1 MKIARKDIGWAEK
14 KGKVFSEFTF
24 DIKEKLD
31 RKKEEDEVPG
41 GILHIF

>member
-1 MKIARKDIGWAEK
+1 M
-14 KGKVFSEFTF
+14 FCEFTF

-31 RKKEEDEVPG
+31 RKKEIDEVPG